1 MENGRHAFRWE
12 NINLSECA
20 NKVCDSMSVIANGK
34 GLELRREI
42 ADGCNITG
50 DYPSIYSLVQN
61 LVDNAIK
68 YTAEGYVL
76 VKLVGAYRDTPLPIS
91 LSVTDT
97 GIGIPLNEQ
106 KNIFE
111 GFYRIGDETTRETK
125 GTGLGL
131 AIVKRTA
138 DIHKASIILKS
149 APGKGATFTVVFK

>member
-1 MENGRHAFRWE
+1 MESSENAFRWE
-12 NINLSECA
+12 GIDLSECVR
-20 NKVCDSMSVIANGK
+20 KVCNSLDVIANGK
-34 GLELRREI
+34 GLEIRREI
-42 ADGCNITG
+42 ADNCNMVG

-68 YTAEGYVL
+68 YTSEGYVL
-76 VKLVGAYRDTPLPIS
+76 VRLQPEEQGVS
-91 LSVTDT
+91 FSVIDT
-97 GIGIPLNEQ
+97 GKGIPVNEQ

-111 GFYRIGDETTRETK
+111 GFYRVGDESTRETK

-149 APGKGATFTVVFK
+149 TPGKGAAFTVIFPKT

>member
-34 GLELRREI
+34 GLELRRKI

-68 YTAEGYVL
+68 YTAAGYVL
-76 VKLVGAYRDTPLPIS
+76 VKLQNNEF
-91 LSVTDT
+91 SVTDT

-149 APGKGATFTVVFK
+149 TPGKGATFTVVFK